1 MTFKVFNFFPI
12 PLFYNNID
20 IDIDTKKFLL
30 NSSFKRTGG
39 GTSNWTKSN
48 YILDNE
54 VCKGFVDKLFFQL
67 KLFVNNYLQTDDR
80 HFEWYITNSW
90 VLKHE
95 PNDYN
100 PAHSHA
106 NSLITG
112 VYYLE
117 VPEHSGDITFWKP
130 DGLTN
135 IFHVSTN
142 IPYKEY
148 TPINCGT
155 WTITPREG
163 DLLLFPSHLRHSIST
178 NETNKQRYSLTIN
191 FHIKGTL
198 GTEDDCLNLMG
209 R

>member
-1 MTFKVFNFFPI
+1 MTFEVFNFFPT

-48 YILDNE
+48 YILDDE

-67 KLFVNNYLQTDDR
+67 KLFVNNYLHTDDR

-100 PAHSHA
+100 PAHAHA

-117 VPEHSGDITFWKP
+117 VPEHSGDITFHKP

-148 TPINCGT
+148 TPTNCGR
-155 WTITPREG
+155 WTFTPREG
-163 DLLLFPSHLRHSIST
+163 DILLFPSHLYHSVGV
-178 NETNKQRYSLTIN
+178 NETNKQRYSLSIN

>member
-1 MTFKVFNFFPI
+1 MTFEVFNFFPT

-20 IDIDTKKFLL
+20 IDVDTKEFLL

-48 YILDNE
+48 YILDDE

-67 KLFVNNYLQTDDR
+67 KLFVNNYLHTDDR

-117 VPEHSGDITFWKP
+117 VPEHSGDITFHKP

-148 TPINCGT
+148 TPTNCGR
-155 WTITPREG
+155 WTFTPREG
-163 DLLLFPSHLRHSIST
+163 DILLFPSHLYHSVGV

>member
-48 YILDNE
+48 YILDDE

-100 PAHSHA
+100 PAHAHA

-117 VPEHSGDITFWKP
+117 VPEHSGDITFHKP

-148 TPINCGT
+148 TPTNCGT
-155 WTITPREG
+155 WTFTPREG
-163 DLLLFPSHLRHSIST
+163 DILLFPSHLIHSISA
-178 NETNKQRYSLTIN
+178 NETNKQRYSLSIN

-198 GTEDDCLNLMG
+198 GTADDCLNLMG